1 MELVRTRTLEGG
13 CERLFYGIR
22 VDTRGS
28 KEERK
33 TKDHLKKDCRMR
45 ERQGRVERGGMW
57 PKRWNVAKAVAR
69 DKGVGQTM

>member
-1 MELVRTRTLEGG
+1 
-13 CERLFYGIR
+13 
-22 VDTRGS
+22 
-28 KEERK
+28 
-33 TKDHLKKDCRMR
+33 MR